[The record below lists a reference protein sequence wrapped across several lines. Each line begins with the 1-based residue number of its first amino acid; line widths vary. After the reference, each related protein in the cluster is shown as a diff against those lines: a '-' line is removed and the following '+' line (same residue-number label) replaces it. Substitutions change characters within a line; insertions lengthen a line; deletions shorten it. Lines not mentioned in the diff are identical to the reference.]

1 MVLVQIPVQACLDK
15 VLWIGL
21 MWTMILIANN
31 VYYSLV
37 LIIRMRSLCCLLD
50 WILEFSHRRFGLL
63 VSVWLCPYNDV
74 GNRLHHVDVRSRF
87 DVAG

>member
-31 VYYSLV
+31 VYYSFGSHYQDAFFV
-37 LIIRMRSLCCLLD
+37 LPFRLD
-50 WILEFSHRRFGLL
+50 FGVL
-63 VSVWLCPYNDV
+63 S
-74 GNRLHHVDVRSRF
+74 
-87 DVAG
+87 